1 MSCYSDPKCI
11 KVVFAKSAPGSINDV
26 PVEDIELVVAE
37 AINQPLE
44 QILAHV
50 VS

>member
-1 MSCYSDPKCI
+1 MQFLQLLFKPARVD
-11 KVVFAKSAPGSINDV
+11 DV

-37 AINQPLE
+37 AVDDSLE
-44 QILAHV
+44 DLFVDV